1 MSLLCS
7 TMMAPGNAASPP
19 EGWTLF
25 TLDRE
30 FIPGLKCARQYT
42 VLIGQFMSLIAASTP
57 EVQAQW
63 ARIRGRPWLT
73 PAECDELRQRPP
85 IR

>member
-1 MSLLCS
+1 MSAS
-7 TMMAPGNAASPP
+7 TP
-19 EGWTLF
+19 ENDGLETGAYYDVDPALMERFAQATVAERLQW
-25 TLDRE
+25 LDKTRE
-30 FIPGLKCARQYT
+30 F
-42 VLIGQFMSLIAASTP
+42 LIAASTP

-73 PAECDELRQRPP
+73 PEECEELRRRPP